1 MVIEHAR
8 ALTQTER
15 AVSFWDQPEY
25 LQTVENIVNRYSDWE
40 TGLSPNEL
48 TYGSEAML
56 YFQLS
61 DPLQSVDDKHQYL
74 KQLNE
79 YLLVARSES
88 E

>member
-1 MVIEHAR
+1 VK
-8 ALTQTER
+8 
-15 AVSFWDQPEY
+15 FWDQPEY

-61 DPLQSVDDKHQYL
+61 DPLQSVDDKH
-74 KQLNE
+74 
-79 YLLVARSES
+79 
-88 E
+88 